1 MAGERGDSGEE
12 VMGVG
17 RGDRGAEVVSMG
29 MGRDGGMEKQRE
41 VLYCWCLSAY
51 TALVETAWENP
62 AKTYKQLQR

>member
-1 MAGERGDSGEE
+1 
-12 VMGVG
+12 
-17 RGDRGAEVVSMG
+17 MG

-62 AKTYKQLQR
+62 AKTYKTVATLAKPTVI